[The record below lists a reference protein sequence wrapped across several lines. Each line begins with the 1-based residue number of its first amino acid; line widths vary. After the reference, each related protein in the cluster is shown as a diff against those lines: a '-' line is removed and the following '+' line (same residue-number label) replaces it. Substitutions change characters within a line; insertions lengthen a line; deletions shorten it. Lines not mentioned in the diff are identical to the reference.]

1 LTFRAVP
8 PDAGRTT
15 TEEGIVANVVNHFEI
30 HGTDGKKSQ
39 DFYAALFG
47 WSIDANNP
55 MDYGMVSGEAGGIG
69 GGISKSMDGK
79 PMVTVYVEV
88 ADLDA
93 TLAKVQE
100 LGGSTVMP
108 PADVPGGPRLAQFA
122 DLDGNVIGLTQ
133 AGTMQGA

>member
-1 LTFRAVP
+1 M
-8 PDAGRTT
+8 
-15 TEEGIVANVVNHFEI
+15 ANVVNHFEI
-30 HGTDGKKSQ
+30 HGIDGKKAQ
-39 DFYAALFG
+39 AFYEALFG

-55 MDYGMVSGEAGGIG
+55 MEYGMVSAEGEGIG

-93 TLAKVQE
+93 TLAQVQQ
-100 LGGSTVMP
+100 LGGTTVMP

-133 AGTMQGA
+133 AGTMQS

>member
-1 LTFRAVP
+1 M
-8 PDAGRTT
+8 
-15 TEEGIVANVVNHFEI
+15 ANVVNHFEI

-55 MDYGMVSGEAGGIG
+55 MGYGMVSGEAGGIG